1 MTNLRAGEQQ
11 GGADDRIDR
20 RPHRCGWCG
29 RVLLQPDG
37 PGRPRRW
44 CRQACRQQAYLARRL
59 AAVTGTDGVVVDR
72 AAWERWLDRRS
83 ELELAAADVRR
94 ALGRAGADDA
104 DDGADDVQDLLSW
117 LLEYVERVLAA
128 DVPAARPPGP

>member
-1 MTNLRAGEQQ
+1 M
-11 GGADDRIDR
+11 
-20 RPHRCGWCG
+20 
-29 RVLLQPDG
+29 
-37 PGRPRRW
+37 
-44 CRQACRQQAYLARRL
+44 
-59 AAVTGTDGVVVDR
+59 TGTDGVVVDR